1 MANNYKRRAVWG
13 KLENPP
19 SSRPILIYFEFR
31 SKPSLITI
39 ICMDPYSPIK
49 LFGTC
54 KILFSRTRR
63 WYEFLFL
70 LYFSF
75 FFLLIFVCFVFLLF
89 YVIINFYKN
98 YLVLFYI
105 FIFFIFFRSG
115 MFRNVAACSGMFRVP
130 SFIDARCGAVVLRPV
145 QWAKGP

>member
-39 ICMDPYSPIK
+39 ICMDPYSPNK

-70 LYFSF
+70 LYLSF

-98 YLVLFYI
+98 YFIILYVYLFYL
-105 FIFFIFFRSG
+105 FSFRDVPECCG
-115 MFRNVAACSGMFRVP
+115 MFRHVPCSEFYRRPV
-130 SFIDARCGAVVLRPV
+130 RCRGPAPGAVS
-145 QWAKGP
+145 